1 MQTAVEELKKLGKL
15 PSEVNFE
22 IPMLERYQQLLDAIQ
37 QPISDADAVE
47 LIQIFGPDDCFG
59 LSWTLVHIIETAP
72 GWPIKE
78 IIETG
83 SDEWSHVLKIRAG
96 L

>member
-22 IPMLERYQQLLDAIQ
+22 IPMLERYQQLFDAIQ

-47 LIQIFGPDDCFG
+47 LIKIFGHDDCFG

-83 SDEWSHVLKIRAG
+83 SAEWDNILKSRAG